1 MTTIWWTILGL
12 ALATAAVKGVGPVLL
27 GGRDLPDRFTGVIV
41 LIAPALLTALVVTS
55 VLADGDRWQV
65 GASTAGVAAA
75 GWVAW
80 RGGSVVTVLAV
91 AVVLTA
97 LLRLAGLP

>member
-1 MTTIWWTILGL
+1 MSTVWWTILGL

-27 GGRDLPDRFTGVIV
+27 GGRDLPVRFTGVIV
-41 LIAPALLTALVVTS
+41 LMAPALLTALVVTS
-55 VLADGDRWQV
+55 VLADGDRWHAGADTV
-65 GASTAGVAAA
+65 GVATAGVAA
-75 GWVAW
+75 W
-80 RGGSVVTVLAV
+80 RGASVITTIGI

>member
-1 MTTIWWTILGL
+1 MSTTWWTILGL

-27 GGRDLPDRFTGVIV
+27 GGRDLPVRFTGVIV
-41 LIAPALLTALVVTS
+41 LMAPALLTALVVTS
-55 VLADGDRWQV
+55 VLAEGDRWQAGAVTV
-65 GASTAGVAAA
+65 GVATAGVAA
-75 GWVAW
+75 W
-80 RGGSVVTVLAV
+80 RGASVITTIGI